1 VCSPF
6 HQAMPPTMRTAQGL
20 ASSRVSGLLGTAAAT
35 LAGARAPR
43 LTWRITE
50 GPWFDNMIATL
61 TYAGPKAVV
70 RFDQAVTEQ
79 DGPRLL
85 PVMEADL
92 A

>member
-1 VCSPF
+1 
-6 HQAMPPTMRTAQGL
+6 MRTAQGL
-20 ASSRVSGLLGTAAAT
+20 ASTRVSGLLGTAVAT

-61 TYAGPKAVV
+61 TYTGPKAVV
-70 RFDQAVTEQ
+70 RFDQAVAER

-85 PVMEADL
+85 PVMETDL